1 MRQMTDNL
9 DGTYTTTYTVTKDGL
24 ATLDIFV
31 VNQGGWYAEYFNNA
45 FLDGIPA
52 ISRIDTEINF
62 DWGTGLI
69 TNDVADF
76 VSIRWWGKVL
86 ATATEEYT
94 FIIHADDGVRF
105 YLNGVLLIDRWDEC
119 CSDVTAT

>member
-1 MRQMTDNL
+1 M
-9 DGTYTTTYTVTKDGL
+9 
-24 ATLDIFV
+24 
-31 VNQGGWYAEYFNNA
+31 
-45 FLDGIPA
+45 DGIPA